1 MKYSESSFDILYLVL
16 VILWGVQILKNVRI
30 KTASGM
36 GVSRRKA
43 EYEDLAA
50 IAEKNGVSLN
60 EVRGAVE
67 SKRECPS
74 RLFFC

>member
-1 MKYSESSFDILYLVL
+1 MKYGESSFDILYLVL
-16 VILWGVQILKNVRI
+16 VILWGVQILKNARI

-36 GVSRRKA
+36 GVNRRKA

-60 EVRGAVE
+60 EVRVVME
-67 SKRECPS
+67 SKRE
-74 RLFFC
+74 

>member
-1 MKYSESSFDILYLVL
+1 MKYGESSFDILYLVL

-36 GVSRRKA
+36 GVNRRKA

-67 SKRECPS
+67 SKRE
-74 RLFFC
+74 

>member
-1 MKYSESSFDILYLVL
+1 MKTLYLEC
-16 VILWGVQILKNVRI
+16 GMETAQTPYGPVRI

-36 GVSRRKA
+36 GVNRRKA

-50 IAEKNGVSLN
+50 IAEKNGVSLK

-67 SKRECPS
+67 SKRE
-74 RLFFC
+74 

>member
-1 MKYSESSFDILYLVL
+1 METAQTPY
-16 VILWGVQILKNVRI
+16 GPVRI

-67 SKRECPS
+67 SKRE
-74 RLFFC
+74 

>member
-1 MKYSESSFDILYLVL
+1 MKYGESSFDILYLVL

-60 EVRGAVE
+60 EVRGAVK
-67 SKRECPS
+67 SKRE
-74 RLFFC
+74 

>member
-1 MKYSESSFDILYLVL
+1 MKYGESSFDILYLVL
-16 VILWGVQILKNVRI
+16 VILWGVQILKNARI

-36 GVSRRKA
+36 GVNRRKA

-60 EVRGAVE
+60 EVRGVME
-67 SKRECPS
+67 SKRE
-74 RLFFC
+74 

>member
-1 MKYSESSFDILYLVL
+1 MKYGESSFDILYLVL

-67 SKRECPS
+67 SKRE
-74 RLFFC
+74 

>member
-1 MKYSESSFDILYLVL
+1 MKYGESSFDILYLVL

-36 GVSRRKA
+36 GVSWRKA

-67 SKRECPS
+67 SKRE
-74 RLFFC
+74 

>member
-1 MKYSESSFDILYLVL
+1 MKTLYLEC
-16 VILWGVQILKNVRI
+16 GMQTAQTPYGPVRI

-36 GVSRRKA
+36 GVNRRKA

-60 EVRGAVE
+60 EVRGAVK
-67 SKRECPS
+67 SKRE
-74 RLFFC
+74 